1 MMIANSTSKSWHN
14 KPTKTAMRVSK
25 GNHKGNRNHLAG
37 NVANHVIK
45 TWKSMAFPWDMI
57 WRMLDTYE
65 FTAPQKQCQVKFRNK
80 MVSTVFTL
88 VFTPKKNNWYTFWWV
103 QEKHIWLVVSTP
115 PKNTS
120 QLGLFFHIWWKIKF
134 MFQTT
139 SQTSYFSVTQNL
151 IIPSKP
157 TSQVLPKPLAPWAS
171 CPSWPVHHRGLIP
184 PR

>member
-88 VFTPKKNNWYTFWWV
+88 VFTPKKIIGIHFG
-103 QEKHIWLVVSTP
+103 EFK
-115 PKNTS
+115 KNTS
-120 QLGLFFHIWWKIKF
+120 GWWFQPLRKIL
-134 MFQTT
+134 
-139 SQTSYFSVTQNL
+139 V
-151 IIPSKP
+151 
-157 TSQVLPKPLAPWAS
+157 
-171 CPSWPVHHRGLIP
+171 SWDYSSIYGGK
-184 PR
+184 